1 MSCKKVICI
10 VPTGRKAQAVRQT
23 LCGPVS
29 VACPASVLRT
39 HSDATLFLDKEAAE
53 LILTI

>member
-1 MSCKKVICI
+1 MQKVICI